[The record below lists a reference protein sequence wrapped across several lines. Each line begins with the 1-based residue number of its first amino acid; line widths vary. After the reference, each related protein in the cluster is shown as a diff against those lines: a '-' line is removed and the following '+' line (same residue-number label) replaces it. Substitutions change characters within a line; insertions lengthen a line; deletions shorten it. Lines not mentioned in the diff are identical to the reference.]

1 VRLAMK
7 KQLEAIEAP
16 DAREQTFQS
25 LVAVAYE
32 RGRALNMAQLLE
44 LDSVIDPADTR
55 AYLARG
61 LESVPPPAPRRRFID
76 TW

>member
-1 VRLAMK
+1 VG
-7 KQLEAIEAP
+7 I
-16 DAREQTFQS
+16 
-25 LVAVAYE
+25 AYE

-44 LDSVIDPADTR
+44 LDAVIDPADTR
-55 AYLARG
+55 AYIERG